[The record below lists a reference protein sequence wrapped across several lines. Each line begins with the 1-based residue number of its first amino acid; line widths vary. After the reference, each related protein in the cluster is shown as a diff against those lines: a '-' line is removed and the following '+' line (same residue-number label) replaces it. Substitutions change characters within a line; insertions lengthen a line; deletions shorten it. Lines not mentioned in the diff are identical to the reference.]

1 VRHWI
6 YAMLSGQFHCGLPQ
20 WLRQLRPPRLSTA
33 KLIQLALQLHDCLR
47 NRWCDIPV
55 HYQTLLGA

>member
-1 VRHWI
+1 
-6 YAMLSGQFHCGLPQ
+6 MLSGQFHCGLPQ
-20 WLRQLRPPRLSTA
+20 WLRQLRPLRLSTA
-33 KLIQLALQLHDCLR
+33 KLIQLALQLQDCFR